1 MDKATFKKNTL
12 EVIED
17 MHKRYIEMAEKVID
31 NMDEATVAEYDK
43 PFFAPKAFYEALV
56 KFNDDKVTTP
66 YYGLQFVR
74 KHNKAVRQFLHE
86 ILYKRF

>member
-17 MHKRYIEMAEKVID
+17 MHKRYVEMANKVID
-31 NMDEATVAEYDK
+31 NMDEETVAEYEK
-43 PFFAPKAFYEALV
+43 PYFAPKAFYEALV
-56 KFNDDKVTTP
+56 KFNADKITTQS
-66 YYGLQFVR
+66 YGLQFVR
-74 KHNKAVRQFLHE
+74 KHKKAVRQFLHE